1 MKATI
6 RDVARQAGVGPT
18 TVSRVLNHSPL
29 VTEETRQR
37 VQAAIAELGFVP
49 NPTARRLSL
58 GKTQTIA
65 AIVPFFTRPSAVERL
80 RGVDSALAESQ
91 YDLIVFNV
99 ESVERRD
106 RCFRE
111 VPRPDRADGVIIV
124 SFTPTDEQVA
134 SFLRSE
140 VPVVLLDA
148 RHPALPSVMED
159 SLAGGRQATQHLIDL
174 GHRRIGYISDLFDD
188 PFNYTSRSLFRYEGY
203 CAALRAA
210 GLPVRPDFRRQ
221 GEHSREIARRLAL
234 ELLCLPDPPTAIFAA
249 SDTQALGVLEAAQ
262 HLGRRV
268 PEDLSVVGYDDLE
281 VAEFLG
287 LTTVRQALFDS
298 GQRSVECL
306 LTAMADRQ
314 EQVDQV
320 TLPPELVIRR
330 TTAPPHDREEVREP
344 TRAHLS

>member
-1 MKATI
+1 MKYTI
-6 RDVARQAGVGPT
+6 RDVARRAGVGPT

-29 VTEETRQR
+29 VTKETRQR
-37 VQAAIAELGFVP
+37 VEAAIAALNFVP

-124 SFTPTDEQVA
+124 SFTPTDEQA
-134 SFLRSE
+134 AGFLRSG

-159 SLAGGRQATQHLIDL
+159 SVAGGRQATEHLIQL
-174 GHRRIGYISDLFDD
+174 GHRRIGYLSDVFDD
-188 PFNYTSRSLFRYEGY
+188 PFNYTSRSRFRYVGY
-203 CAALRAA
+203 RAALEAA
-210 GLPVRPDFRRQ
+210 GLDVAAHYQRQ
-221 GEHSREIARRLAL
+221 GEHGRETARQMAA
-234 ELLCLPDPPTAIFAA
+234 ELLDLPEPPTAIFAA
-249 SDTQALGVLEAAQ
+249 SDTQAMGVLEAARDRG
-262 HLGRRV
+262 LRV

-281 VAEFLG
+281 VAEYLG
-287 LTTVRQALFDS
+287 LTTVRQALFES
-298 GQRSVECL
+298 GRQSVACL
-306 LTAMADRQ
+306 WTAMAGEAGR
-314 EQVDQV
+314 VDQV
-320 TLPPELVIRR
+320 TLPTELVIRR
-330 TTAPPHDREEVREP
+330 TTAAPPRER
-344 TRAHLS
+344 R